1 MIESDA
7 RLALLRP
14 GMRVLD
20 ADGSTVG
27 FVREVSGRSVLV
39 GERFGRRVFWVH
51 GERIEG
57 VVDGNVR
64 LRSVRV

>member
-1 MIESDA
+1 MIETDA
-7 RLALLRP
+7 RLAVLRA
-14 GMRVLD
+14 GMRVQD

-39 GERFGRRVFWVH
+39 GERLGRRVFWVP

-64 LRSVRV
+64 LRFVHI